1 MSEIPTKESNIK
13 GTPVTDVLSAQQ
25 ELLRQME
32 TPKEQP
38 SDVEENTE
46 TEDMVSEQ
54 AMDVAESVE
63 NEAAEDL
70 AAEQVEDGT
79 EEEIETPN
87 TYSIKVD
94 GQEVEVTLDEL
105 KKGYSR
111 QADYTRKSQVVA
123 EQKQRVEQELAATQ
137 QERQRYISQLEQI
150 TTQAESEI
158 KKFEKLDWE
167 KLKEED
173 PMNYMVKRDTFN
185 ELKENAKKIEEEKK
199 SLAIQQQKEYAEKMQ
214 DTIKQQQEIIKTK
227 LPEWEDSDKGPKLKQ
242 AIKSYAVSQG
252 FTEEEVN
259 SLVDARSVVILHK
272 AMLHDNIINS
282 KIAKKKAKVVPKV
295 TKPGTGTTKGE
306 VASEKNAKLRAKVR
320 KSGKVTDAAKY
331 LEGLI

>member
-13 GTPVTDVLSAQQ
+13 GTPVTDVLSAQK

-79 EEEIETPN
+79 EEEVETPN

-227 LPEWEDSDKGPKLKQ
+227 LPEWDDSDKGPKLKQ
-242 AIKSYAVSQG
+242 DIMSYAVSQG

>member
-158 KKFEKLDWE
+158 QKFEKLDWE
-167 KLKEED
+167 KLKQED